1 MKHQTRVRITGGMA
15 EFIGQTGTVI
25 AEQLDGQTKLY
36 RVELDSPVEVEGLGR
51 VADDLWA
58 RPYLKPIRT

>member
-1 MKHQTRVRITGGMA
+1 MA